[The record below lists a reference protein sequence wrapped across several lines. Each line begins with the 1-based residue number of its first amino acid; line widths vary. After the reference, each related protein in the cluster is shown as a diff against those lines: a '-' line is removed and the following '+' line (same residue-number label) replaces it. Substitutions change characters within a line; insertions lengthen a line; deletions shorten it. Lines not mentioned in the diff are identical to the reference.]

1 MAAYKK
7 FNATILD
14 LASKKHDFNNDV
26 FKFMLTNSA
35 PSSANSEKADITEI
49 TAGNGYTAG
58 GATVGT
64 TATQTGGTLSVTPS
78 ADVTI
83 TASGGTVGA
92 FRYVVLYNDTTA
104 GKPLVSFYDYGS
116 SITLNNA
123 ENFVIDVAATLFTAS

>member
-1 MAAYKK
+1 MAAYQK

-35 PSSANSEKADITEI
+35 PVATNSVKTDLTEI
-49 TAGNGYTAG
+49 TAANGYTAG
-58 GATVGT
+58 GSTVGT